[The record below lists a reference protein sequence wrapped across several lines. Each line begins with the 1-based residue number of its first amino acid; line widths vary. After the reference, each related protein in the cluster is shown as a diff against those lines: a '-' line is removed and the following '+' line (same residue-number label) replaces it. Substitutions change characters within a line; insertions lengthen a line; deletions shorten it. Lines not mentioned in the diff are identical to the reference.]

1 MVASLTLFS
10 CHSFGSSRRRL
21 KASTNYMKG
30 NKKMNFDEFKDQ
42 FTEDVKQALKD
53 ASIDA
58 KVSTN
63 TVNKMNESYSKRS
76 LVWVILSR
84 A

>member
-1 MVASLTLFS
+1 
-10 CHSFGSSRRRL
+10 
-21 KASTNYMKG
+21 
-30 NKKMNFDEFKDQ
+30 MNFDEFKDQ

-53 ASIDA
+53 AGIDA

-76 LVWVILSR
+76 LVWGILSR